1 MFAPLRLCVKSPA
14 YSGGLMEFPVRP
26 DGSLELNNPPQ
37 LPEILDLLIV
47 GGGPAGTAAALRARE
62 LGLRALVIDRDDLM
76 SRIRDYS
83 KDKLIYPHYGGGDRM
98 RFPKAGE
105 LVAQIPFAPIDK
117 DDLCRRWKSL
127 YYQHGLGAQTGV
139 ELLGLQGQDGSWKAQ
154 AFNHNQKSEL
164 AFQARHV
171 AIAVGRGVPRT
182 LDIPGNALGVNYRL
196 SDPGLFVQG
205 PVCVIGGGTSAAE
218 AVIALSRAKVRA
230 ADPSSVYWSYRGEK
244 MPRVSKALHE
254 EFFEAF
260 VVNGNI
266 RYCPRSEPA
275 GIVMAEDHQEYF
287 SLRTDRRRLEG
298 RPCETSHLEFPKEQ
312 VIACIGQDL
321 PERFL
326 NSMGIFMGEEGKRK
340 HMLVRPVLETQQPNV
355 YLIGDVLSQYYFE
368 TEDFQ
373 ADPAAFQR
381 IRHPGNIKSAV
392 RDGVYIADVVADRLK
407 GGNGFS
413 VVIADLEEEA
423 AESGTEALEQTIAPR
438 PADEISRIIQLEEE
452 APAMLLRVL
461 PGGIEDSEHPVP
473 SDGALTIGRSGCDLS
488 FADDDLLSERHA
500 SISRG
505 AKGFLLRD
513 DGSRNG
519 VFFQLVPGKARVVV
533 PGDLISLGRQFLLVG
548 ENDQGAFFSHYD
560 QSGKSIGRHPLSE
573 EPLILGRQSPD
584 VTLDRSDKTLSRRH
598 LTLAMKEQGILA
610 TDLNSSNGTY
620 LKIRDALLLEHD
632 DRFRAGQQQFLF
644 QLRDEGPRQRRYAQ
658 PVTEKESAAQATPSP
673 TPTEDDRG
681 SVTFEGLGK
690 TCPLAGRTISRA
702 AEEHGIEIDVEC
714 EMGLCGLDPVR
725 IVSGQEHLN
734 PCGEQESEAL
744 RKKGLEPGQYRFACV
759 ARASGPVVVELL
771 EQ

>member
-1 MFAPLRLCVKSPA
+1 MK
-14 YSGGLMEFPVRP
+14 FPVRP
-26 DGSLELNNPPQ
+26 DGTLEVKNPVQ
-37 LPEILDLLIV
+37 LPEVLDLLIV
-47 GGGPAGTAAALRARE
+47 GGGPAGMAAALRALE
-62 LGLRALVIDRDDLM
+62 LGLQALVIDRDDLM

-98 RFPKAGE
+98 RFPKAGD

-117 DDLCRRWKSL
+117 DDLCRRWKGL
-127 YYQHGLGAQTGV
+127 FYQHNLAAKVGH
-139 ELLGLQGQDGSWKAQ
+139 ELLGLEGRDGAWKARVY
-154 AFNHNQKSEL
+154 NHNDKSEQL
-164 AFQARHV
+164 FKARHV
-171 AIAVGRGVPRT
+171 AIAIGRGVPRT
-182 LDIPGNALGVNYRL
+182 FDIPGNTLGVNYRL
-196 SDPGLFVQG
+196 SDPDLFVQG

-218 AVIALSRAKVRA
+218 AVIALSRAKVQA
-230 ADPSSVYWSYRGEK
+230 AETSSVYWSYRGEK
-244 MPRVSKALHE
+244 MPRVSKALQE

-260 VVNGNI
+260 VINGNI

-275 GIVMAEDHQEYF
+275 AIVVAEDHQEYF

-321 PERFL
+321 PEKLL
-326 NSMGIFMGEEGKRK
+326 NSMDIFMGEEGKK
-340 HMLVRPVLETQQPNV
+340 KLMLVRPVLETQQPSV
-355 YLIGDVLSQYYFE
+355 YLIGDILSQYYFS
-368 TEDFQ
+368 TEDFK
-373 ADPAAFQR
+373 ADPSGYQR

-392 RDGVYIADVVADRLK
+392 RDGVYIADVVANRLK
-407 GGNGFS
+407 GGTGLA
-413 VVIADLEEEA
+413 VVIADLEEE
-423 AESGTEALEQTIAPR
+423 ESGPEALEQPVAPR
-438 PADEISRIIQLEEE
+438 PADEISQIVRLEEV
-452 APAMLLRVL
+452 APAVLIRVL

-488 FADDDLLSERHA
+488 FADDELISERHA
-500 SISRG
+500 SISPG

-519 VFFQLVPGKARVVV
+519 VFFQLVPGKPREVFA
-533 PGDLISLGRQFLLVG
+533 GDLISLARQFLLMG
-548 ENDQGAFFSHYD
+548 EDEKGSFFSHYD
-560 QSGKSIGRHPLSE
+560 QSGKEIGRHSLSE

-584 VTLDRSDKTLSRRH
+584 VTLDRTDKTLSRRH
-598 LTLAMKEQGILA
+598 LTLALKQQSVLA

-644 QLRDEGPRQRRYAQ
+644 QLRDKGPRQRRYAQ
-658 PVTEKESAAQATPSP
+658 PVPEKGAAAEGTPSP
-673 TPTEDDRG
+673 AAAAPSDGQG

-690 TCPLAGRTISRA
+690 TCPLQGQTISRA
-702 AEEHGIEIDVEC
+702 AEEHGVEIDVEC
-714 EMGLCGLDPVR
+714 EMGLCGLDPIR

-734 PCGEQESEAL
+734 PCGEQEAEAL

-759 ARASGPVVVELL
+759 ARASGPVVVEIL